1 MSTANEQPNPEE
13 VDLAELALAIEVEL
27 RDVDLAGYVRGQT
40 AIRELVA
47 RHLHASDVLAE
58 NVVETM
64 IGQGFLSYLGD
75 PSRTGDEGRW
85 RARRS

>member
-1 MSTANEQPNPEE
+1 MAVAHEEPSPED
-13 VDLAELALAIEVEL
+13 VDLAELALAVEMEL

-47 RHLHASDVLAE
+47 RRLHASDVLAE

-64 IGQGFLSYLGD
+64 IGRGFLSYLGD
-75 PSRTGDEGRW
+75 PSRAGDEGRW

>member
-1 MSTANEQPNPEE
+1 MGVLNDGPNPEE
-13 VDLAELALAIEVEL
+13 VDLAELAFAVATEL
-27 RDVDLAGYVRGQT
+27 REVDLAGYVRGQT

-47 RHLHASDVLAE
+47 RRLRASDVLAE

-64 IGQGFLSYLGD
+64 IGRGFLSYLGD
-75 PSRTGDEGRW
+75 PSRAGDEGRW

>member
-1 MSTANEQPNPEE
+1 MGVSNSEPNLEE
-13 VDLAELALAIEVEL
+13 VDLAELARAIETEL
-27 RDVDLAGYVRGQT
+27 REVDLAGYVRGQT

-47 RHLHASDVLAE
+47 RQLHSSDVLAE

-75 PSRTGDEGRW
+75 PSRAGAEGRW